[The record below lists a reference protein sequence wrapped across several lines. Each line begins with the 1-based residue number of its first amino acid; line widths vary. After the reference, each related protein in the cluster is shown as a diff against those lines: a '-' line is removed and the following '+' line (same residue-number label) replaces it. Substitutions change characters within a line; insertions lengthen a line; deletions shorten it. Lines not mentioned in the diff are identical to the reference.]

1 MNKILL
7 LSLLSLA
14 LCDEVSDDK
23 KGPAA
28 HPKHYESTRFCV
40 TYFPWDE
47 DLDDGAGNWIDN
59 DSSYDGLIPQGVSD
73 CVDTLMWDKYEGR
86 YYDRCCY
93 VRFQLQGK
101 MHGGCIALTEEQFSD
116 ISESIRKMENG
127 DKKYWVTQAT
137 GSKIYQ
143 LDCNS
148 SYLKILSLASIILA
162 LVF

>member
-14 LCDEVSDDK
+14 LCQISDDL

-93 VRFQLQGK
+93 VRFQLDGI

-127 DKKYWVTQAT
+127 DKKYWVTQAA

>member
-7 LSLLSLA
+7 LSLLSLVVS
-14 LCDEVSDDK
+14 VSDDL
-23 KGPAA
+23 KGPAVN
-28 HPKHYESTRFCV
+28 PKHDEATEFCV

-47 DLDDGAGNWIDN
+47 DVNKWYDEFN
-59 DSSYDGLIPQGVSD
+59 DEIPNGVSD

-93 VRFQLQGK
+93 VRFQLKGV
-101 MHGGCIALTEEQFSD
+101 MHAGCIALTEDQYLD
-116 ISESIRKMENG
+116 ISESIRRMENG
-127 DKKYWVTQAT
+127 DKQYWVTEAK

-148 SYLKILSLASIILA
+148 SYLKLLSFASIILA
-162 LVF
+162 LIF

>member
-7 LSLLSLA
+7 LSLLSLV
-14 LCDEVSDDK
+14 LCQISDVL

-28 HPKHYESTRFCV
+28 NQKHYEAKEFCV

-47 DLDDGAGNWIDN
+47 DMNDGAGMCIDDN
-59 DSSYDGLIPQGVSD
+59 STYPIPQGVSD
-73 CVDTLMWDKYEGR
+73 CVDTLMWDKWEGR

-127 DKKYWVTQAT
+127 DKKYWVTQAA

-162 LVF
+162 FVF

>member
-7 LSLLSLA
+7 LSLLSLV
-14 LCDEVSDDK
+14 LCQISDDL

-28 HPKHYESTRFCV
+28 HPKHYEAKEFCV

-47 DLDDGAGNWIDN
+47 DMNDGAGMWIDDN
-59 DSSYDGLIPQGVSD
+59 STYPIPQGVSD
-73 CVDTLMWDKYEGR
+73 CVDTLMWDKWEGR

-93 VRFQLQGK
+93 VRFQLKGV
-101 MHGGCIALTEEQFSD
+101 MHAGCIALTEDQYLD
-116 ISESIRKMENG
+116 ISESIRRMENG
-127 DKKYWVTQAT
+127 DKQYWVTEAK

-162 LVF
+162 FVF

>member
-14 LCDEVSDDK
+14 LCQISDDL

-28 HPKHYESTRFCV
+28 HPKHYEAKEFCV

-47 DLDDGAGNWIDN
+47 DMNDGAGMWIDDN
-59 DSSYDGLIPQGVSD
+59 STYPIPQGVSD
-73 CVDTLMWDKYEGR
+73 CVDTWDKWEGR

-93 VRFQLQGK
+93 VRFQLQGI

-127 DKKYWVTQAT
+127 DKKYWVTQAA

-148 SYLKILSLASIILA
+148 SYLKIFSLASIILA
-162 LVF
+162 FVF

>member
-7 LSLLSLA
+7 LSLLSLV
-14 LCDEVSDDK
+14 LCQISDDL

-28 HPKHYESTRFCV
+28 HPKHYEAKEFCV

-47 DLDDGAGNWIDN
+47 DMNDGAGMWIDDN
-59 DSSYDGLIPQGVSD
+59 STYPIPQGVSD
-73 CVDTLMWDKYEGR
+73 CVDTLMWDKYEGK

-93 VRFQLQGK
+93 VRFQKDGI
-101 MHGGCIALTEEQFSD
+101 MHGGCIALTEEQYLD

-127 DKKYWVTQAT
+127 DRSYWVTAGAGT
-137 GSKIYQ
+137 KIYQ

-148 SYLKILSLASIILA
+148 SYLKLLSFASILLA
-162 LVF
+162 LIF

>member
-14 LCDEVSDDK
+14 LCISDDL

-28 HPKHYESTRFCV
+28 HPKNYESETFCV
-40 TYFPWDE
+40 DYFPWDE
-47 DLDDGAGNWIDN
+47 DMNDGAGMWIDDN
-59 DSSYDGLIPQGVSD
+59 STYPIPQGVSD

-93 VRFQLQGK
+93 VRFQLEGE

-127 DKKYWVTQAT
+127 DKRYWVSNAA

-148 SYLKILSLASIILA
+148 SYLKIFSLASIILA
-162 LVF
+162 FVF

>member
-7 LSLLSLA
+7 LSLLSLVIS
-14 LCDEVSDDK
+14 VSDDL
-23 KGPAA
+23 KGPAVN
-28 HPKHYESTRFCV
+28 PKHDEATEFCV

-47 DLDDGAGNWIDN
+47 DVNKWYDEFN
-59 DSSYDGLIPQGVSD
+59 DEIPNGVSD

-93 VRFQLQGK
+93 VRFQLKGV
-101 MHGGCIALTEEQFSD
+101 MHAGCIALTEDQYLD
-116 ISESIRKMENG
+116 ISESIRRMENG
-127 DKKYWVTQAT
+127 DKQYWVTEAK

-148 SYLKILSLASIILA
+148 SYIKLLSFASIILA
-162 LVF
+162 LIF